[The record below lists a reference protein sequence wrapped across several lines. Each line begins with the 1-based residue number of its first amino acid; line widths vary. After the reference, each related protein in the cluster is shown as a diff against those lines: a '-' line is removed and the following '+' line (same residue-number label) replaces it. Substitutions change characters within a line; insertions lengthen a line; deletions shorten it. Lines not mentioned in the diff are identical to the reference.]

1 MKEDAQM
8 TVISG
13 FRVYGT
19 RGDDVI
25 ENGGDAPPYTLTYA
39 PWEPAVEPTE
49 NNSAEEE
56 DDADV
61 EDVGEEPEE
70 KEEEEQEPSDDDEGE
85 PASP

>member
-1 MKEDAQM
+1 M

-19 RGDDVI
+19 RGDDLI
-25 ENGGDAPPYTLTYA
+25 ENGGDATPYTLTYA

-49 NNSAEEE
+49 NNSAEED

-61 EDVGEEPEE
+61 GDVGEEPEE
-70 KEEEEQEPSDDDEGE
+70 EEQKEEDEQEEQEPSDVNEGE